1 MTRSLGLVLLALALA
16 SGRAQAAYGGYGAY
30 GGFAGPQPALCLA
43 RVDDRGVVH
52 IRQVNGIT
60 QAPQVVTMQKVNER
74 GETVNV
80 SVTFARQL
88 INQQITTMPGNV
100 VRLFDTAG
108 KEQDA
113 GRLADLLRSERPV
126 LVVEGPPQVKF
137 LQGFKKDL
145 PVLSLPSSHPAG
157 PTPQAEGPAKPVD

>member
-1 MTRSLGLVLLALALA
+1 MTRSLGLMLLALAPA
-16 SGRAQAAYGGYGAY
+16 PSSAQGCYGGYGAY

-43 RVDDRGVVH
+43 RVDERGVVQ
-52 IRQVNGIT
+52 IRHLQGIS
-60 QAPQVVTMQKVNER
+60 QAPQTVTMKKVNER
-74 GETVNV
+74 GETVEV
-80 SVTFARQL
+80 AVKFARHL
-88 INQQITTMPGNV
+88 INQQITTIQGNV

-126 LVVEGPPQVKF
+126 LVVEGPPQVKY

-145 PVLSLPSSHPAG
+145 PVLSLPSSQPAG
-157 PTPQAEGPAKPVD
+157 STPQAEGPEKPVD